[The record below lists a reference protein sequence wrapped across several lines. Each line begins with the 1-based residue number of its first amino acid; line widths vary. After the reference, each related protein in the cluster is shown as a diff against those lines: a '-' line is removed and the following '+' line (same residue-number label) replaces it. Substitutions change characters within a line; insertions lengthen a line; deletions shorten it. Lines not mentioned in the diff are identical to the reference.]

1 MYKRYLTYA
10 YLNDILHLKIKHKI
24 VPSFKKSP
32 LKPPKKTKQNKNNN
46 EQIQQQQNIQTD
58 GLKLVFNFQG
68 SIIPRPV

>member
-24 VPSFKKSP
+24 VPSLKKNP
-32 LKPPKKTKQNKNNN
+32 LNPPKKTKQNKNNN

-58 GLKLVFNFQG
+58 GLKLVFNF
-68 SIIPRPV
+68 